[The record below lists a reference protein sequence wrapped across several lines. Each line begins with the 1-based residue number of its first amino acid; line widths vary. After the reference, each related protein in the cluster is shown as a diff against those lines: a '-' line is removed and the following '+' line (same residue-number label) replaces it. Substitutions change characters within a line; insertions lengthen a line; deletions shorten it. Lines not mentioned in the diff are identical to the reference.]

1 MVEKYRNRLKL
12 TVLYLI
18 RYNDES
24 KLFEEEKDMGKKT
37 KVAIAIAAAGAAAW
51 AGSKAISKPQKRDDK
66 EALQY
71 ETPIILA
78 HRGGSLI
85 APENSMAA
93 FKKAAGLGVHGFEID
108 IRLTKDEEII
118 VFHDEYVDRTTDGA
132 GRVADMTFSELN
144 KLDLGY
150 QFMNE
155 EHTYSYRGQGESVIT
170 LRELFE
176 EFPQMLINID
186 MKDSPETYEGSLI
199 PSKLW
204 RLIEDVGSQ
213 NRVVV
218 TSFYDEQI
226 DRFNLYA
233 QNTVAIGAGE
243 NEVRKAYSAYT
254 SQFGHLYHPRAD
266 VIQIPIKSGVFPL
279 DGEGFIH
286 FLTKLNVPVHYW
298 TINDTKTME
307 RLLASGAKGIITD
320 RPDIAVQ
327 LLAVK

>member
-1 MVEKYRNRLKL
+1 
-12 TVLYLI
+12 
-18 RYNDES
+18 
-24 KLFEEEKDMGKKT
+24 MGKKT

-51 AGSKAISKPQKRDDK
+51 AGSKAISKPQKREDK

-71 ETPIILA
+71 EHPIILA

-93 FKKAAGLGVHGFEID
+93 FKKAAELGVHGFEID
-108 IRLTKDEEII
+108 IRLTKDEEIV

-132 GRVADMTFSELN
+132 GRIADMTLPEL
-144 KLDLGY
+144 KTFDLGY
-150 QFMNE
+150 QFINE
-155 EHTYSYRGQGESVIT
+155 QQEYEFRGQGETIIT

-204 RLIEDVGSQ
+204 RLIEELSAQ

-233 QNTVAIGAGE
+233 QNTVALGAGE

-266 VIQIPIKSGVFPL
+266 VVQIPVKSGVFPL
-279 DGEGFIH
+279 DGEGFIN

-298 TINDTKTME
+298 TINDPQVME
-307 RLLASGAKGIITD
+307 RLLKSGAKGIVTD
-320 RPDIAVQ
+320 RPDLAIT
-327 LLAVK
+327 LLADRLA

>member
-1 MVEKYRNRLKL
+1 
-12 TVLYLI
+12 
-18 RYNDES
+18 
-24 KLFEEEKDMGKKT
+24 MGKKT

-51 AGSKAISKPQKRDDK
+51 AGSKAISKPQKREDK

-71 ETPIILA
+71 EHPIILA

-93 FKKAAGLGVHGFEID
+93 FKKAAELGVHGFEID
-108 IRLTKDEEII
+108 IRLTKDEEIV

-132 GRVADMTFSELN
+132 GRIADMTLSELQAF
-144 KLDLGY
+144 DLGY
-150 QFMNE
+150 QFINAQQE
-155 EHTYSYRGQGESVIT
+155 YEFRGQGETIIT

-204 RLIEDVGSQ
+204 RLIEELGAQ

-233 QNTVAIGAGE
+233 QNTVALGAGE

-266 VIQIPIKSGVFPL
+266 VVQIPVKSGIFPL
-279 DGEGFIH
+279 DGEGFIN

-298 TINDTKTME
+298 TINDPQIME
-307 RLLASGAKGIITD
+307 RLLKSGAKGIVTD
-320 RPDIAVQ
+320 RPDLAIT
-327 LLAVK
+327 LLADRLA

>member
-1 MVEKYRNRLKL
+1 
-12 TVLYLI
+12 
-18 RYNDES
+18 
-24 KLFEEEKDMGKKT
+24 MGKKT

-51 AGSKAISKPQKRDDK
+51 AGSKAISKPQKREDK

-71 ETPIILA
+71 EHPIILA

-93 FKKAAGLGVHGFEID
+93 FKKAAELGVHGFEID
-108 IRLTKDEEII
+108 IRLTKDEEIV

-132 GRVADMTFSELN
+132 GRIADMTLSEL
-144 KLDLGY
+144 KAFDLGY
-150 QFMNE
+150 QFINE
-155 EHTYSYRGQGESVIT
+155 QQEYEFRGQGETIIT

-204 RLIEDVGSQ
+204 RLIEELSAQ

-233 QNTVAIGAGE
+233 QNTVALGAGE

-266 VIQIPIKSGVFPL
+266 VVQIPVKSGVFPL
-279 DGEGFIH
+279 DGEGFIN

-298 TINDTKTME
+298 TINDPQVME
-307 RLLASGAKGIITD
+307 RLLKSGAKGIVTD
-320 RPDIAVQ
+320 RPDLAIT
-327 LLAVK
+327 LLADRLA

>member
-1 MVEKYRNRLKL
+1 
-12 TVLYLI
+12 
-18 RYNDES
+18 
-24 KLFEEEKDMGKKT
+24 MGKKS
-37 KVAIAIAAAGAAAW
+37 KVAFAIAAAGAAAW
-51 AGSKAISKPQKRDDK
+51 AGSKVISKPQKRENK

-93 FKKAAGLGVHGFEID
+93 FKNAAELGVHGFEID

-118 VFHDEYVDRTTDGA
+118 VFHDEFVDRTTDGT
-132 GRVADMTFSELN
+132 GRVADMTFAELK

-150 QFMNE
+150 HFMNE
-155 EHTYSYRGQGESVIT
+155 EQTFSYRGQGESIIT

-204 RLIEDVGSQ
+204 RLIEEVGAQ
-213 NRVVV
+213 NRTVV

-233 QNTVAIGAGE
+233 QNTVAVGAGE
-243 NEVRKAYSAYT
+243 NEVRKAYTAYR

-266 VIQIPIKSGVFPL
+266 VIQIPLKSSIFPL
-279 DGEGFIH
+279 DGEGFIK
-286 FLTKLNVPVHYW
+286 FLTNLNIPVHYW
-298 TINDTKTME
+298 TINDKETME
-307 RLLASGAKGIITD
+307 RLLASGAKGIVTD

-327 LLAVK
+327 LLAIK